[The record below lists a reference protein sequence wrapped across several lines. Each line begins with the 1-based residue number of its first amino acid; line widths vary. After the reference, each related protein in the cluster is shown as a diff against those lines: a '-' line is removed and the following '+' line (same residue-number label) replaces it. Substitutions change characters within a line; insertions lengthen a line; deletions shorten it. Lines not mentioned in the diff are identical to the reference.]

1 MCSLSTCADHVI
13 GPTGILA
20 SKARILV
27 TNTLSFLKHH
37 DKLVFLR
44 RGIILE
50 SGTYPEMLAD
60 DSKELHKLL

>member
-1 MCSLSTCADHVI
+1 MCSKCGADHVV

-20 SKARILV
+20 TKGRILV
-27 TNTLSFLKHH
+27 TNTLTFLNQH

-50 SGTYPEMLAD
+50 SGTYQEILAD